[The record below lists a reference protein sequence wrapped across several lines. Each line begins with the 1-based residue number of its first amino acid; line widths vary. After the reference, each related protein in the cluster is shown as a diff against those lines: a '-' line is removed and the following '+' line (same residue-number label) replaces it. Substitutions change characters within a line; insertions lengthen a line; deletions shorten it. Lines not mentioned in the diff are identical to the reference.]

1 VIARGTGQDI
11 IDESNTNGS
20 GNTVRFTDV
29 KSTDVSVAWAYKGS
43 STVVLT
49 YLGDS
54 ADSLTIRNALASDG
68 RGIRR

>member
-1 VIARGTGQDI
+1 
-11 IDESNTNGS
+11 
-20 GNTVRFTDV
+20 V